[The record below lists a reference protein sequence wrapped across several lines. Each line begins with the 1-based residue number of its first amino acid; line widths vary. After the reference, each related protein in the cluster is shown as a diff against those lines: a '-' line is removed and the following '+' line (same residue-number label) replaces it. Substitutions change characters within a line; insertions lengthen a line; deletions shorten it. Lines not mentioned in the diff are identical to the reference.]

1 LNNQKIFFMAVIT
14 TTEYAKK
21 RGTST
26 VAVTR
31 AINKGRKLI
40 GIKSY
45 RKVGRD
51 WLLTECNDVAKKN
64 IKKGLVIQK

>member
-1 LNNQKIFFMAVIT
+1 MAVIT

-45 RKVGRD
+45 RKLGRD
-51 WLLTECNDVAKKN
+51 WLLTECNGVAKKN

>member
-1 LNNQKIFFMAVIT
+1 MAVIT

-51 WLLTECNDVAKKN
+51 WLLTECNGVAKKN
-64 IKKGLVIQK
+64 IKKGLVIQR

>member
-1 LNNQKIFFMAVIT
+1 MAVIT
-14 TTEYAKK
+14 TTEYAGK
-21 RGTST
+21 RGVSK
-26 VAVTR
+26 VAITR

-51 WLLTECNDVAKKN
+51 WLLTECNGVAKKN
-64 IKKGLVIQK
+64 IKKGLVIQR

>member
-1 LNNQKIFFMAVIT
+1 MAVIT
-14 TTEYAKK
+14 TTEYAGK
-21 RGTST
+21 RGVSK
-26 VAVTR
+26 VAITR

-51 WLLTECNDVAKKN
+51 WLLTECNGVAKKN

>member
-1 LNNQKIFFMAVIT
+1 MAVIT

-51 WLLTECNDVAKKN
+51 WLLTECNDVAKK
-64 IKKGLVIQK
+64 KY

>member
-1 LNNQKIFFMAVIT
+1 MAVIT
-14 TTEYAKK
+14 TIEYADK
-21 RGTST
+21 RGVST

-51 WLLTECNDVAKKN
+51 WLLTECNYVAKKN

>member
-1 LNNQKIFFMAVIT
+1 MAVIT

-51 WLLTECNDVAKKN
+51 WLLTECNGVAKKN